1 MEFNHNHP
9 LKNLN
14 TFGISANAEN
24 FANFNSIEELKKLL
38 ENAKQPIMILGGG
51 SNILF
56 TQNIQGSILKNEIF
70 GIDVIEEDN
79 KSITVKVGGGVVW
92 HDFVLWSLERN
103 LGGIENLSL
112 IPGSVGAAPMQN
124 IGAYGCEIKSV
135 FKQLEAVNIE
145 SKELKIFKN
154 KDCQFGYRTSIFKTQ
169 LKNKFVIC
177 SVTFKLNKHPV
188 FNTSYGAIEDELKEK
203 GEITS
208 LKSISQAV
216 INIRSRKLPDPNVIG
231 NSGSFFK
238 NPTISNIE
246 FQSLKKDFPL
256 IVGYPN
262 GDNETKVAAG
272 WLIEQAGWKG
282 FRDGDAGVHK
292 NQALVL
298 VNYGNAKG
306 KDILNLAKKI
316 QDSVEQK
323 FGIRLIPEV
332 NIL

>member
-24 FANFNSIEELKKLL
+24 FANFNSIEELKRLL
-38 ENAKQPIMILGGG
+38 ENAKQPLMILGGG
-51 SNILF
+51 SNILL
-56 TQNIQGSILKNEIF
+56 TQNIKGSILKNEIF
-70 GIDVIEEDN
+70 GIDIIEEDN
-79 KSITVKVGGGVVW
+79 KSVTVKVGGGVVW
-92 HDFVLWSLERN
+92 HDFVSWSIERN
-103 LGGIENLSL
+103 LGGLENLSL

-124 IGAYGCEIKSV
+124 IGAYGSEIKSV

-145 SKELKIFKN
+145 SKELKIFEN

-169 LKNKFVIC
+169 LKNKYVIC
-177 SVTFKLNKHPV
+177 SVTFRLNKYPE
-188 FNTSYGAIEDELKEK
+188 FNTSYGAIEDELRDM

-292 NQALVL
+292 KQALVL
-298 VNYGNAKG
+298 VNYGNAEG

-316 QDSVEQK
+316 QNSVAQK
-323 FGIRLIPEV
+323 FGIKLIPEV

>member
-24 FANFNSIEELKKLL
+24 FANFNSIEELKRLL
-38 ENAKQPIMILGGG
+38 ENAKQPLMILGGG
-51 SNILF
+51 SNILL
-56 TQNIQGSILKNEIF
+56 TQNIKGSILKNEIF
-70 GIDVIEEDN
+70 GIDIIEEDN
-79 KSITVKVGGGVVW
+79 KSVTVKVGGGVVW
-92 HDFVLWSLERN
+92 HDFVSWSIERN
-103 LGGIENLSL
+103 LGGLENLSL

-124 IGAYGCEIKSV
+124 IGAYGSEIKSV

-145 SKELKIFKN
+145 SKELKIFEN

-169 LKNKFVIC
+169 LKNKYVIC
-177 SVTFKLNKHPV
+177 SVTFRLNKYPE
-188 FNTSYGAIEDELKEK
+188 FNTSYGAIEDELRDM

-216 INIRSRKLPDPNVIG
+216 INIRSRKLPDPNIIG

-262 GDNETKVAAG
+262 GNNETKVAAG

-323 FGIRLIPEV
+323 FGIQLIPEV

>member
-24 FANFNSIEELKKLL
+24 FANFNSIEELKRLL
-38 ENAKQPIMILGGG
+38 KNAKQPLMILGGG
-51 SNILF
+51 SNILL
-56 TQNIQGSILKNEIF
+56 TQNIKGSILKNEIF
-70 GIDVIEEDN
+70 GIDIIEEDN
-79 KSITVKVGGGVVW
+79 KSVTVKVGGGVVW

-124 IGAYGCEIKSV
+124 IGAYGSEIKSV

-145 SKELKIFKN
+145 SKELKIFEN

-177 SVTFKLNKHPV
+177 SVTFKLNKYPE
-188 FNTSYGAIEDELKEK
+188 FNTSYGAIEDELRDM

-216 INIRSRKLPDPNVIG
+216 INIRSRKLPDPSIIG

-323 FGIRLIPEV
+323 FGIQLIPEV
-332 NIL
+332 IL

>member
-24 FANFNSIEELKKLL
+24 FANFNSIEELKRLL
-38 ENAKQPIMILGGG
+38 ENAKQPLMILGGG
-51 SNILF
+51 SNILL
-56 TQNIQGSILKNEIF
+56 TQNIKGSILKNEIF
-70 GIDVIEEDN
+70 GIDIIEEDN
-79 KSITVKVGGGVVW
+79 KSVTVKVGGGVVW
-92 HDFVLWSLERN
+92 HDFVSWSVERN
-103 LGGIENLSL
+103 LGGLENLSL

-124 IGAYGCEIKSV
+124 IGAYGSEIKSV

-145 SKELKIFKN
+145 SKELKIFEN

-169 LKNKFVIC
+169 LKNKYVIC
-177 SVTFKLNKHPV
+177 SVTFRLNKYPE
-188 FNTSYGAIEDELKEK
+188 FNTSYGAIEDELRDM

-216 INIRSRKLPDPNVIG
+216 INIRSRKLPDPNIIG

-323 FGIRLIPEV
+323 FGIQLIPEV

>member
-14 TFGISANAEN
+14 TFGIYANAEN
-24 FANFNSIEELKKLL
+24 FANFNSIEELKRLL
-38 ENAKQPIMILGGG
+38 ENAKQPLMILGGG
-51 SNILF
+51 SNILL
-56 TQNIQGSILKNEIF
+56 TQNIKGSILKNEIF
-70 GIDVIEEDN
+70 GIDIIEEDN
-79 KSITVKVGGGVVW
+79 KSVAVKVGGGVVW
-92 HDFVLWSLERN
+92 HDFVSWSIERN
-103 LGGIENLSL
+103 LGGLENLSL

-124 IGAYGCEIKSV
+124 IGAYGSEIKSV

-145 SKELKIFKN
+145 SKELKIFEN

-169 LKNKFVIC
+169 LKNKYVIC
-177 SVTFKLNKHPV
+177 SVTFRLNKYPE
-188 FNTSYGAIEDELKEK
+188 FNTSYGAIEDELRDM

-216 INIRSRKLPDPNVIG
+216 INIRSRKLPDPNIIG

-306 KDILNLAKKI
+306 KDILNLSKKI

-323 FGIRLIPEV
+323 FGIQLIPEV

>member
-24 FANFNSIEELKKLL
+24 FANFNSIEELKRLL
-38 ENAKQPIMILGGG
+38 ENAKQPLMILGGG
-51 SNILF
+51 SNILL
-56 TQNIQGSILKNEIF
+56 TQNIKGSILKNEIF
-70 GIDVIEEDN
+70 GIDIIEEDN
-79 KSITVKVGGGVVW
+79 KSVTVKVGGGVVW
-92 HDFVLWSLERN
+92 HDFVLWSIERN
-103 LGGIENLSL
+103 LGGLENLSL

-124 IGAYGCEIKSV
+124 IGAYGSEIKSV

-145 SKELKIFKN
+145 SKELKIFEN

-169 LKNKFVIC
+169 LKNKYVIC
-177 SVTFKLNKHPV
+177 SVTFRLNKYPE
-188 FNTSYGAIEDELKEK
+188 FNTSYGAIEDELRDM

-216 INIRSRKLPDPNVIG
+216 INIRSRKLPDPNIIG

-323 FGIRLIPEV
+323 FGIQLIPEV

>member
-24 FANFNSIEELKKLL
+24 FANFNSIEELKRLL
-38 ENAKQPIMILGGG
+38 ENAKQPLMILGGG
-51 SNILF
+51 SNILL
-56 TQNIQGSILKNEIF
+56 TQNIKGSILKNEIF
-70 GIDVIEEDN
+70 GIDIIEEDN
-79 KSITVKVGGGVVW
+79 KSVTVKVGGGVVW
-92 HDFVLWSLERN
+92 HDFVSWSIERN
-103 LGGIENLSL
+103 LGGLENLSL

-124 IGAYGCEIKSV
+124 IGAYGSEIKSV

-145 SKELKIFKN
+145 SKELKIFEN

-169 LKNKFVIC
+169 LKNKYVIC
-177 SVTFKLNKHPV
+177 SVTFRLNKYTE
-188 FNTSYGAIEDELKEK
+188 FNTSYGAIEDELRDM

-216 INIRSRKLPDPNVIG
+216 INIRSRKLPDPNIIG

>member
-24 FANFNSIEELKKLL
+24 FANFNSIEELKRLL
-38 ENAKQPIMILGGG
+38 ENAKQPLMILGGG
-51 SNILF
+51 SNILL
-56 TQNIQGSILKNEIF
+56 TQNIKGSILKNEIF
-70 GIDVIEEDN
+70 GIDIIEEDN
-79 KSITVKVGGGVVW
+79 KSVTVKVGGGVVW
-92 HDFVLWSLERN
+92 HDFVLWSIERN
-103 LGGIENLSL
+103 LGGLENLSL

-124 IGAYGCEIKSV
+124 IGAYGSEIKSV

-145 SKELKIFKN
+145 SKELKIFEN

-169 LKNKFVIC
+169 LKNKYVIC
-177 SVTFKLNKHPV
+177 SVTFRLNKYPE
-188 FNTSYGAIEDELKEK
+188 FNTSYGAIEDELRDM

-216 INIRSRKLPDPNVIG
+216 INIRSRKLPDPNIIG

-262 GDNETKVAAG
+262 GNNETKVAAG

-323 FGIRLIPEV
+323 FGIQLIPEV

>member
-24 FANFNSIEELKKLL
+24 FANFNSIEELKRLL
-38 ENAKQPIMILGGG
+38 ENAKQPLMILGGG
-51 SNILF
+51 SNILL
-56 TQNIQGSILKNEIF
+56 TQNIKGSILKNEIF
-70 GIDVIEEDN
+70 GIDIIEEDN
-79 KSITVKVGGGVVW
+79 KSVTVKVGGGVVW
-92 HDFVLWSLERN
+92 HDFVSWSIERN
-103 LGGIENLSL
+103 LGGLENLSL

-124 IGAYGCEIKSV
+124 IGAYGSEIKSV

-145 SKELKIFKN
+145 SKELKIFEN

-169 LKNKFVIC
+169 LKNKYVIC
-177 SVTFKLNKHPV
+177 SVTFRLNKYPE
-188 FNTSYGAIEDELKEK
+188 FNTSYGAIEDELRDM

-298 VNYGNAKG
+298 VNYGNANG

-316 QDSVEQK
+316 QNSVAQK
-323 FGIRLIPEV
+323 FGIKLIPEV

>member
-24 FANFNSIEELKKLL
+24 FANFNSIEELKRLL
-38 ENAKQPIMILGGG
+38 ENAKQPLMILGGG
-51 SNILF
+51 SNILL
-56 TQNIQGSILKNEIF
+56 TQNIKGSILKNEIF
-70 GIDVIEEDN
+70 GIDIIEEDN
-79 KSITVKVGGGVVW
+79 KSVTVKVGGGVVW
-92 HDFVLWSLERN
+92 HDFVSWSIERN
-103 LGGIENLSL
+103 LGGLENLSL

-124 IGAYGCEIKSV
+124 IGAYGSEIKSV

-145 SKELKIFKN
+145 SKELKIFEN

-169 LKNKFVIC
+169 LKNKYVIC
-177 SVTFKLNKHPV
+177 SVTFRLNKYPE
-188 FNTSYGAIEDELKEK
+188 FNTSYGAIEDELRDM

-216 INIRSRKLPDPNVIG
+216 INIRSRKLPDPNIIG

-292 NQALVL
+292 KQALVL

-306 KDILNLAKKI
+306 KDILNIAKKI

>member
-24 FANFNSIEELKKLL
+24 FANFNSIEELKRLL
-38 ENAKQPIMILGGG
+38 KNAKQPLMILGGG
-51 SNILF
+51 SNILL
-56 TQNIQGSILKNEIF
+56 TQNIKGSILKNEIF
-70 GIDVIEEDN
+70 GIDIIEEDN
-79 KSITVKVGGGVVW
+79 KSVTVKVGGGVVW
-92 HDFVLWSLERN
+92 HDFVLWSLERD

-145 SKELKIFKN
+145 SKELKIFEN

-169 LKNKFVIC
+169 LKNKYVIC
-177 SVTFKLNKHPV
+177 SVTFRLNKYPE
-188 FNTSYGAIEDELKEK
+188 FNTSYGAIEDELRDM

-216 INIRSRKLPDPNVIG
+216 INIRSRKLPDPNIIG

-323 FGIRLIPEV
+323 FGIQLIPEV

>member
-24 FANFNSIEELKKLL
+24 FANFNSIEELKRLL
-38 ENAKQPIMILGGG
+38 ENAKQPLMILGGG
-51 SNILF
+51 SNILL
-56 TQNIQGSILKNEIF
+56 TQNIKGSILKNEIF
-70 GIDVIEEDN
+70 GIDIIEEDN
-79 KSITVKVGGGVVW
+79 KSVTVKVGGGVVW
-92 HDFVLWSLERN
+92 HDFVSWSIERN
-103 LGGIENLSL
+103 LGGLENLSL

-124 IGAYGCEIKSV
+124 IGAYGSEIKSV

-145 SKELKIFKN
+145 SKELKIFEN

-169 LKNKFVIC
+169 LKNKYVIC
-177 SVTFKLNKHPV
+177 SVTFRLNKYPE
-188 FNTSYGAIEDELKEK
+188 FNTSYGAIEDELRDM

-216 INIRSRKLPDPNVIG
+216 INIRSRKLPDPNIIG

-323 FGIRLIPEV
+323 FGIQLIPEV

>member
-24 FANFNSIEELKKLL
+24 FANFNSIEELKRLL
-38 ENAKQPIMILGGG
+38 ENAKQPLMILGGG
-51 SNILF
+51 SNILL
-56 TQNIQGSILKNEIF
+56 TQNIKGSILKNEIF
-70 GIDVIEEDN
+70 GIDIIEEDN
-79 KSITVKVGGGVVW
+79 KSVTVKVGGGVVW
-92 HDFVLWSLERN
+92 HDFVSWSIERN
-103 LGGIENLSL
+103 LGGLENLSL

-124 IGAYGCEIKSV
+124 IGAYGSEIKSV

-145 SKELKIFKN
+145 SKELKIFEN

-169 LKNKFVIC
+169 LKNKYVIC
-177 SVTFKLNKHPV
+177 SVTFRLNKYPE
-188 FNTSYGAIEDELKEK
+188 FNTSYGAIEDELRDM

-216 INIRSRKLPDPNVIG
+216 INIRSRKLPDPNIIG

>member
-24 FANFNSIEELKKLL
+24 FANFNSIEELKRLL
-38 ENAKQPIMILGGG
+38 ENAKQPLMILGGG
-51 SNILF
+51 SNILL
-56 TQNIQGSILKNEIF
+56 TQNIKGSILKNEIF
-70 GIDVIEEDN
+70 GIDIIEEDN
-79 KSITVKVGGGVVW
+79 KSVTVKVGGGVVW
-92 HDFVLWSLERN
+92 HDFVSWSIERN
-103 LGGIENLSL
+103 LGGLENLSL

-124 IGAYGCEIKSV
+124 IGAYGSEIKSV

-145 SKELKIFKN
+145 SKELKIFEN

-169 LKNKFVIC
+169 LKNKYVIC
-177 SVTFKLNKHPV
+177 SVTFRLNKYPE
-188 FNTSYGAIEDELKEK
+188 FNTSYGAIEDELRDM

-216 INIRSRKLPDPNVIG
+216 INIRSRKLPDPNIIG

-306 KDILNLAKKI
+306 IDILNLAKKI
-316 QDSVEQK
+316 QDSVAQK
-323 FGIRLIPEV
+323 FGIQLIPEV

>member
-9 LKNLN
+9 LKKLN
-14 TFGISANAEN
+14 AFGISANAEN
-24 FANFNSIEELKKLL
+24 FANFNSIEELKRLL
-38 ENAKQPIMILGGG
+38 ENAKQPLMILGGG
-51 SNILF
+51 SNILL
-56 TQNIQGSILKNEIF
+56 TQNIKGSILKNEIF
-70 GIDVIEEDN
+70 GINIIEEDN

-92 HDFVLWSLERN
+92 HDFVLWSIERN

-124 IGAYGCEIKSV
+124 IGAYGSEIKSV
-135 FKQLEAVNIE
+135 FNQLEAVNIE
-145 SKELKIFKN
+145 SKELKIFEN

-169 LKNKFVIC
+169 LKNKYVIC
-177 SVTFKLNKHPV
+177 SVTFKLNKHPE
-188 FNTSYGAIEDELKEK
+188 FNTSYGAIEDELKK
-203 GEITS
+203 MGETAS

-216 INIRSRKLPDPNVIG
+216 INIRSRKLPDPNIIG

-323 FGIRLIPEV
+323 FGIQLIPEV

>member
-51 SNILF
+51 SNILL

-92 HDFVLWSLERN
+92 HDFVLWSIERN

-124 IGAYGCEIKSV
+124 IGAYGSEIKSV
-135 FKQLEAVNIE
+135 FNQLEAVNIE
-145 SKELKIFKN
+145 SKELKIFEN

-169 LKNKFVIC
+169 LKNKYVIC
-177 SVTFKLNKHPV
+177 SVTFKLNKHPE
-188 FNTSYGAIEDELKEK
+188 FNTSYGAIEDELKK
-203 GEITS
+203 MGETAS

-216 INIRSRKLPDPNVIG
+216 INIRSRKLPDPNIIG

-323 FGIRLIPEV
+323 FGIQLIPEV

>member
-24 FANFNSIEELKKLL
+24 FANFNSIEELKRLL
-38 ENAKQPIMILGGG
+38 ENAKQPLMILGGG
-51 SNILF
+51 SNILL
-56 TQNIQGSILKNEIF
+56 TQNIKGSILKNEIF
-70 GIDVIEEDN
+70 GIDIIEEDN
-79 KSITVKVGGGVVW
+79 KSVTVKVGGGVVW
-92 HDFVLWSLERN
+92 HDFVSWSIERN
-103 LGGIENLSL
+103 LGGLENLSL

-124 IGAYGCEIKSV
+124 IGAYGSEIKSV

-145 SKELKIFKN
+145 SKELKIFEN

-169 LKNKFVIC
+169 LKNKYVIC
-177 SVTFKLNKHPV
+177 SVTFRLNKYPE
-188 FNTSYGAIEDELKEK
+188 FNTSYGAIEDELRDM

-323 FGIRLIPEV
+323 FGIQLIPEV